1 MAKNRVQIPQMGK
14 GEDQLWQKEKPFC
27 GALKTQNQIMHL
39 ATFGITGPPL
49 CGNYFLKNENFIW
62 FFIKKIIKKSKTKTD
77 KALKQLPV
85 EYTSSL
91 FPSDRLQ

>member
-39 ATFGITGPPL
+39 ATFGVTGPPL

-62 FFIKKIIKKSKTKTD
+62 FFIKKNNKK
-77 KALKQLPV
+77 KQNKNRQSP
-85 EYTSSL
+85 
-91 FPSDRLQ
+91 